1 MSRIIDR
8 DEKYYGRLE
17 VFGRA
22 ANKYDRRGRKIIC
35 WWCLCDCGT
44 FVVVSSK
51 QLSNGTRSCGC
62 LNRKH
67 GQVNTRLYHIWEGIK
82 NRCYNARS
90 KAYKHYGGRGITVC
104 DEWRESFTSFR
115 EWAMSNGYA
124 DGLTID
130 RTDNDGGY
138 LPENCRWSTRKEQAR
153 NRSNTLRFGSVPLV
167 EIAELTG
174 ISYKTLS
181 GRLKRNPDTS
191 YEHLTRPPKKR
202 F

>member
-1 MSRIIDR
+1 MKLERAVATA
-8 DEKYYGRLE
+8 KYKLP
-17 VFGRA
+17 
-22 ANKYDRRGRKIIC
+22 
-35 WWCLCDCGT
+35 
-44 FVVVSSK
+44 
-51 QLSNGTRSCGC
+51 
-62 LNRKH
+62 NRKFNEWMWKNSIFH
-67 GQVNTRLYHIWEGIK
+67 RTQMSKKNRFYCPTCRWDLPIK
-82 NRCYNARS
+82 DRCYNARS

-104 DEWRESFTSFR
+104 DEWRKSFTAFR

-167 EIAELTG
+167 EIAEQTG
-174 ISYKTLS
+174 IAYKTLS
-181 GRLKRNPDTS
+181 GRLKRNPNTT
-191 YEHLTRPPKKR
+191 YEQLTRPPKKR